1 MSYRGCSMRLLR
13 AGAMSTQPTLLRH
26 ASRLGSLVSLASLS
40 ACSPVVLNPAGDI
53 AKQEASLVVTA
64 TLLMLIIII
73 PVMALTVYF
82 AWKYREKAGARYE
95 PEWHHSTQLEL
106 VIWAAPLMIIIALGS
121 LTWVT
126 THTLDPFR
134 PVGRIAEGKPL
145 AADAKPLEVQVV
157 ALDWKWLF
165 IYPEQKI
172 ASVNELALPVDRPVH
187 FSISASSVM
196 NSFYVPAL
204 AGQIYAMPAM
214 KSELNAVLNKTGTF
228 DGFSANYSGSGFS
241 HMRFKTLGMT
251 AADFDQWA
259 ADIAKG
265 ADKSSAGALDTVAYL
280 QLEQPSEKE
289 PVRHFT
295 AVADGLFDKVVNL
308 CVRPGKM
315 CLKDMMAL
323 DARGG
328 TGKAGIYNVA
338 ALTYDKN
345 GRETTIPVIPGRAAQ
360 QADARTKA
368 FVRAI
373 CVPDGVKTP
382 VPAPISAAPAK
393 LSLAA
398 PARTPLS

>member
-1 MSYRGCSMRLLR
+1 MSYRGCSMSLLR

-64 TLLMLIIII
+64 TLLMLIIIV

-134 PVGRIAEGKPL
+134 PVSRIAEGKPL

-172 ASVNELALPVDRPVH
+172 ATVNELALPVDRPVH

-214 KSELNAVLNKTGTF
+214 TSELNAVLNKTGTF

-241 HMRFKTLGMT
+241 HMRFKTHGMT
-251 AADFDQWA
+251 DADFDQWVA
-259 ADIAKG
+259 NVAKG
-265 ADKSSAGALDTVAYL
+265 GDKDSAGALDTVAYL

-295 AVADGLFDKVVNL
+295 AVDDGLFDKIVNL

-328 TGKAGIYNVA
+328 TGKAGVFNVA

-345 GRETTIPVIPGRAAQ
+345 GRETTIPVIPGRAGQ

-382 VPAPISAAPAK
+382 VPADAAK
-393 LSLAA
+393 LSLAS

>member
-26 ASRLGSLVSLASLS
+26 ASRLGSLALLASLS

-64 TLLMLIIII
+64 TLLMLLIII

-82 AWKYREKAGARYE
+82 AWKYRENAGARYE

-134 PVGRIAEGKPL
+134 PVSRIAEGKPL

-196 NSFYVPAL
+196 NSFYIPAL

-228 DGFSANYSGSGFS
+228 EGFSANYSGSGFS
-241 HMRFKTLGMT
+241 HMRFKTYGMT
-251 AADFDQWA
+251 DADFDQWA
-259 ADIAKG
+259 ANIAKG
-265 ADKSSAGALDTVAYL
+265 GDKDSAGALDAIAYL

-295 AVADGLFDKVVNL
+295 AVADGLFDKIVNL

-315 CLKDMMAL
+315 CLRDMMAL

-328 TGKAGIYNVA
+328 TGKAGVFNVA

-382 VPAPISAAPAK
+382 VPAAAAK
-393 LSLAA
+393 LSLAS

>member
-26 ASRLGSLVSLASLS
+26 ASRLGSLALLASLS

-64 TLLMLIIII
+64 TLLMLLIII

-82 AWKYREKAGARYE
+82 AWKYRENAGARYE

-134 PVGRIAEGKPL
+134 PVSRIAEGKPL

-196 NSFYVPAL
+196 NSFYIPAL

-228 DGFSANYSGSGFS
+228 EGFSANYSGSGFS
-241 HMRFKTLGMT
+241 HMRFKTYGMT
-251 AADFDQWA
+251 DADFDQWA
-259 ADIAKG
+259 ANIAKG
-265 ADKSSAGALDTVAYL
+265 GDKDSAGALDAIAYL

-295 AVADGLFDKVVNL
+295 AVADGLFDKIVNL

-315 CLKDMMAL
+315 CLRDMMAL

-328 TGKAGIYNVA
+328 TGKAGVFNVA

-382 VPAPISAAPAK
+382 VPASAAK

>member
-1 MSYRGCSMRLLR
+1 MSYRGCSIGLLR
-13 AGAMSTQPTLLRH
+13 ASAMSTQPTLLRH

-64 TLLMLIIII
+64 TMLMLLIII

-82 AWKYREKAGARYE
+82 AWKYRASAGARYE

-134 PVGRIAEGKPL
+134 PVARIAEGKPL
-145 AADAKPLEVQVV
+145 AANAKPLEVQVV

-196 NSFYVPAL
+196 NSFYIPAL

-241 HMRFKTLGMT
+241 HMRFKTLGMNE
-251 AADFDQWA
+251 ADFDQWVA
-259 ADIAKG
+259 KVAKG
-265 ADKSSAGALDTVAYL
+265 GEKDSAGALDTVAYL

-289 PVRHFT
+289 PVRHF
-295 AVADGLFDKVVNL
+295 ARVDDGLFNKIVNL

-315 CLKDMMAL
+315 CLSDMMAL

-328 TGKAGIYNVA
+328 AGKAGIFNVA

-345 GRETTIPVIPGRAAQ
+345 GRETTIPVIPGRAAEQ
-360 QADARTKA
+360 VDARTKA

-373 CVPDGVKTP
+373 CVPGGVKPP
-382 VPAPISAAPAK
+382 VPADAAK